1 MSKSAVGHGITAR
14 SVILGL
20 VLSVCHTAWIIYQ
33 ESLFLRLGMSFTSF
47 MLIHGA
53 IAILFALMLINSVL
67 KRTVRKWMFTPTEMM
82 VIFCMTTLSAIIS
95 GGDLLQNLM
104 PNLLWPYNYAAPTDL
119 CNRLFAH
126 VPHFFIP
133 RDPLIIKEF
142 FTGSH
147 DFWRFFRPDVLR
159 AWAVPLVFWG
169 GFLFLLAFTMLCL
182 TSVLRRQWIDS
193 EKLTFPIIE
202 LPLTMAKSQTLG
214 EMFRN
219 PLLLLGFGGTA
230 ALLSVNCLSA
240 VYPSIPGFNLNI
252 VNIGASMFTQAPLSG
267 MNPIFVAWWP
277 MAIGLC
283 YLIPLDISFSCW
295 FFYVFIRLAMAF
307 ATAQGWRDPWAGLWS
322 DQFPWFR
329 DITSG
334 AWIGMFATVMY
345 SARTHLA
352 RVWRAAMVNEK
363 MSGEANE
370 PMSYRTAVFGA
381 LIGFVLLVTATV
393 VAGVRPH
400 LAVLFFTLYFLAI
413 VVMTR
418 IYAQI
423 SVPIFELAYLNTTV
437 LMTGLTGTA
446 ALTPRDATVLGHFH
460 WFNRTFRQHPMGH
473 EMETYAFA
481 EKLGKPPRSVT
492 GVILLALV
500 SGIVVGLLTTMQM
513 YYRFGSPMGGFPSPM
528 GAGSEGWSMMTK
540 WATSPH
546 PPMATTVGSMV
557 VSAGIVLAL
566 AFARNAWFGF
576 PLHPI
581 GYAFASSYAMEY
593 IWAVVLLTWLIKTL
607 VVRYGGL
614 KLYRRSLPFFFGM
627 ILADCVVQL
636 TWGVI
641 TTALHMNTAGPYLQP
656 RW

>member
-1 MSKSAVGHGITAR
+1 MKPGITAR

-20 VLSVCHTAWIIYQ
+20 VLAVFHTAWIVYQ
-33 ESLFLRLGMSFTSF
+33 ESFLLRLGMSFTSF
-47 MLIHGA
+47 MLVHGVV
-53 IAILFALMLINSVL
+53 AILFGLMVANSIL
-67 KRTVRKWMFTPTEMM
+67 KRVAPRWMFTPTEMM
-82 VIFCMTTLSAIIS
+82 VIFCITTLSAIIS
-95 GGDLLQNLM
+95 GGDLLQNML
-104 PNLLWPYNYAAPTDL
+104 PNLMWAHGYSAPTDL
-119 CNRLFAH
+119 SRKLFAY
-126 VPHFFIP
+126 VPDWFIP
-133 RDPLIIKEF
+133 SDPLVIKQF
-142 FTGSH
+142 FSGSH
-147 DFWRFFRPDVLR
+147 DFWRFFKPDILG
-159 AWAVPLVFWG
+159 AWAVPLAFWG

-182 TSVLRRQWIDS
+182 SSVLRRQWIDQ

-202 LPLTMAKSQTLG
+202 LPLTMARSQTLG

-219 PLLLLGFGGTA
+219 PLLLIGFFGTA
-230 ALLSVNCLSA
+230 ALLSFNCLSA
-240 VYPSIPGFNLNI
+240 VCPSIPGINLNI
-252 VNIGASMFTQAPLSG
+252 LNIGRTTFVSAPLSG

-277 MAIGLC
+277 IAIGLC

-329 DITSG
+329 SITSG
-334 AWIGMFATVMY
+334 AWIGMFVTVMW
-345 SARTHLA
+345 SARAHLA
-352 RVWRAAMVNEK
+352 RVWRAAMANEK
-363 MSGEANE
+363 MPGEARE

-381 LIGFVLLVTATV
+381 IIGFAVLVAATIL
-393 VAGVRPH
+393 AGVRPH
-400 LAVLFFTLYFLAI
+400 IAILFFTIYFLAI

-423 SVPIFELAYLNTTV
+423 SAPIFELAFLNTTIA
-437 LMTGLTGTA
+437 MTGITGTS
-446 ALTPRDATVLGHFH
+446 ALTPREATVLGHFH
-460 WFNRTFRQHPMGH
+460 WFNRTYRQHPMGH
-473 EMETYAFA
+473 EMESYAFA
-481 EKLGKPPRSVT
+481 EKVGRPPRSMTWIIMAALVT
-492 GVILLALV
+492 GIT
-500 SGIVVGLLTTMQM
+500 VGLLTTMQM
-513 YYRFGSPMGGFPSPM
+513 YYRYGPPYPGWPSPM
-528 GAGSEGWSMMTK
+528 GAGAEGWSMMTD
-540 WATSPH
+540 WATNPR
-546 PPMATTVGSMV
+546 PPQATVIGPMA

-627 ILADCVVQL
+627 ILADCVIQL

-641 TTALHMNTAGPYLQP
+641 INVLGINTAGPYLEA